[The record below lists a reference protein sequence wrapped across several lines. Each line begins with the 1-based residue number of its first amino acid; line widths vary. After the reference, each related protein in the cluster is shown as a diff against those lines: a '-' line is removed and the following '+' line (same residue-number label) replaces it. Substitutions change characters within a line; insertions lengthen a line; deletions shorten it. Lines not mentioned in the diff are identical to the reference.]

1 MDALTL
7 LQEAADRQAYLVD
20 AEPVRQSEPT
30 RERWGPDEDSHLVAA
45 LRLQR
50 EERVAENRIRGD
62 GTFEPNWTAA
72 ALYISRQTNS
82 AQRGF
87 HSVRSRFN
95 RIVRGECRTST
106 IQGEALALCVNN
118 QQTMT
123 SNKRPAMDPTNEQ
136 DANEQ
141 DANERPAERPA
152 KVTRH
157 EKRVIW
163 AGWIERPGY
172 ALILTDGAE

>member
-1 MDALTL
+1 MDALIL
-7 LQEAADRQAYLVD
+7 LQEAADRQAY
-20 AEPVRQSEPT
+20 AKPARHPEPT

-50 EERVAENRIRGD
+50 QERVAENRIRGD

-72 ALYISRQTNS
+72 AWYISRQTNS

-106 IQGEALALCVNN
+106 IQGEAMALCVNN
-118 QQTMT
+118 PGQQTGT
-123 SNKRPAMDPTNEQ
+123 SNKRPAMDPTN
-136 DANEQ
+136 DQ

-172 ALILTDGAE
+172 ALILRDGAE